1 MIASTLIVI
10 LQQYIPYFASAML
23 DANETD
29 PGYFDVRGTMLIDP
43 AISSDVA
50 LVERM
55 TSSLIPY
62 FELRRTA

>member
-1 MIASTLIVI
+1 
-10 LQQYIPYFASAML
+10 ML

-55 TSSLIPY
+55 IFIISPILGPTKD
-62 FELRRTA
+62 ELADNP